1 MAPTANVSV
10 DPILFSPNGDGIK
23 DESQFSLKADDANGL
38 YGWLLTIKDKEGAP
52 VRNIRAKGAPPGAI
66 RWDGRGDFEEDVPD
80 GAYTYE
86 LSIDDLAG
94 NRTVTPPQ
102 KVTINRAGLVS
113 TVDVAPL
120 LFSPNNDGINDVWN
134 IVGLSSYTDCM
145 VEIYNRYGQL
155 MFQSNGYNK
164 PWDGNYKGSSLPVG
178 AYYYIIKSKIL
189 GTKIGSV
196 TILK

>member
-1 MAPTANVSV
+1 
-10 DPILFSPNGDGIK
+10 
-23 DESQFSLKADDANGL
+23 
-38 YGWLLTIKDKEGAP
+38 
-52 VRNIRAKGAPPGAI
+52 
-66 RWDGRGDFEEDVPD
+66 
-80 GAYTYE
+80 
-86 LSIDDLAG
+86 
-94 NRTVTPPQ
+94 
-102 KVTINRAGLVS
+102 
-113 TVDVAPL
+113 
-120 LFSPNNDGINDVWN
+120 
-134 IVGLSSYTDCM
+134 M

>member
-1 MAPTANVSV
+1 MH
-10 DPILFSPNGDGIK
+10 
-23 DESQFSLKADDANGL
+23 
-38 YGWLLTIKDKEGAP
+38 GW
-52 VRNIRAKGAPPGAI
+52 
-66 RWDGRGDFEEDVPD
+66 
-80 GAYTYE
+80 
-86 LSIDDLAG
+86 
-94 NRTVTPPQ
+94 
-102 KVTINRAGLVS
+102 
-113 TVDVAPL
+113 
-120 LFSPNNDGINDVWN
+120 FSPNNDGINDVWN